1 MSSNK
6 GLGRGLDALFGGSAP
21 KQEPQGQ
28 ESAVNLVPVASL
40 RPNPNQPRRH
50 FDEAALRELADSI
63 KSQGIIQPLLVR
75 PDGGENTYQIVAG
88 ERRWRAAQLA
98 GLKDVPVFVRELSDK
113 EVMAAALI
121 ENLQREDL
129 NPIEEA
135 EALQALR
142 DALELTQEELATRLG
157 KSRPAIANALRLLQ
171 LSAGARADIQAGL
184 LSAGH
189 ARCLLGIDNV
199 MASDALRQR
208 IISHKLTVRE
218 AEDAAAFWRGHNAL
232 PWEDQ
237 DAEPQPRTKTPR
249 KKSAQ
254 FKTLQVNL
262 SQSIGCK
269 TQVSG
274 DENGGRI
281 AFAYASREELEMLL
295 AKLGV
300 ALPEAQ
306 SDNQTD
312 VQPALQAEEEIQKTQ
327 DVNE

>member
-1 MSSNK
+1 MSSSK
-6 GLGRGLDALFGGSAP
+6 GLGRGLDALFGGTAP

-28 ESAVNLVPVASL
+28 ESAVNLMPITAL
-40 RPNPNQPRRH
+40 HPNPNQPRRH
-50 FDEAALRELADSI
+50 FDDAALRELADSI

-75 PDGGENTYQIVAG
+75 PLGGENTYQIVAG

-98 GLKDVPVFVRELSDK
+98 GLKEVPVYVRQLSDK

-142 DALELTQEELATRLG
+142 DALELTQEELASRLG

-171 LSAGARADIQAGL
+171 LSANARADIQAGL

-189 ARCLLGIDNV
+189 ARCLLGIDAPI
-199 MASDALRQR
+199 ASEALRQR
-208 IISHKLTVRE
+208 ILSHKLTVRE

-232 PWEDQ
+232 PWEQEDTS
-237 DAEPQPRTKTPR
+237 PQPRGKAPR
-249 KKSAQ
+249 KKSPQ
-254 FKTLQVNL
+254 FKTLQINL
-262 SQSIGCK
+262 CSSIGCK

-274 DENGGRI
+274 DENSGRI
-281 AFAYASREELEMLL
+281 AFAYGSREELEQLL
-295 AKLGV
+295 QKLGV
-300 ALPEAQ
+300 TLPE
-306 SDNQTD
+306 
-312 VQPALQAEEEIQKTQ
+312 VEEESTE
-327 DVNE
+327 NPAE

>member
-21 KQEPQGQ
+21 KQEAQAQ
-28 ESAVNLVPVASL
+28 ASAINLVPVSCL

-50 FDEAALRELADSI
+50 FDDTALRELAESI

-75 PDGGENTYQIVAG
+75 PHGGENTFQIVAG

-98 GLKDVPVFVRELSDK
+98 GLKEVPVFVRELTDK

-142 DALELTQEELATRLG
+142 EALELTQEELATRLG

-171 LSAGARADIQAGL
+171 LSASARADIQAGL

-218 AEDAAAFWRGHNAL
+218 AEEAAAYWRGHSAL
-232 PWEDQ
+232 PWEAQ
-237 DAEPQPRTKTPR
+237 DTEPQPRTKMPR
-249 KKSAQ
+249 KKSPQ

-262 SQSIGCK
+262 SQSLGCK

-274 DENGGRI
+274 DENSGRI
-281 AFAYASREELEMLL
+281 ALAYASREELDLLL

-300 ALPEAQ
+300 ALPTAPNEEQEKSETTEQ
-306 SDNQTD
+306 SENS
-312 VQPALQAEEEIQKTQ
+312 AE
-327 DVNE
+327 

>member
-1 MSSNK
+1 MSSSK
-6 GLGRGLDALFGGSAP
+6 GLGRGLDALFGGTAP

-28 ESAVNLVPVASL
+28 ESAVNLMPITAL
-40 RPNPNQPRRH
+40 HPNPNQPRRH
-50 FDEAALRELADSI
+50 FDDAALRELADSI

-75 PDGGENTYQIVAG
+75 PLGGENTYQIVAG

-98 GLKDVPVFVRELSDK
+98 GLKEVPVYVRQLSDK

-171 LSAGARADIQAGL
+171 LSATARADIQAGL

-189 ARCLLGIDNV
+189 ARCLLGIDAPI
-199 MASDALRQR
+199 ASEALRQR
-208 IISHKLTVRE
+208 ILSHKLTVRE
-218 AEDAAAFWRGHNAL
+218 AEDAAAFWRGHNSL
-232 PWEDQ
+232 PWEEEDT
-237 DAEPQPRTKTPR
+237 APQPRTKTPR
-249 KKSAQ
+249 KKSPQ
-254 FKTLQVNL
+254 FKTLQLNL
-262 SQSIGCK
+262 CSSIGCK

-274 DENGGRI
+274 DENSGRI
-281 AFAYASREELEMLL
+281 AFAYGSREELEQLL
-295 AKLGV
+295 QKLGV
-300 ALPEAQ
+300 TLPEA
-306 SDNQTD
+306 
-312 VQPALQAEEEIQKTQ
+312 EEESTE
-327 DVNE
+327 NPAE

>member
-6 GLGRGLDALFGGSAP
+6 GLGRGLDALFGGNAP

-28 ESAVNLVPVASL
+28 ESAVNLVPVSSL

-75 PDGGENTYQIVAG
+75 PHGGENTYQIVAG

-98 GLKDVPVFVRELSDK
+98 GLKEVPVYVRELSDK

-262 SQSIGCK
+262 SQCIGCK

-274 DENGGRI
+274 DENCGRI

-300 ALPEAQ
+300 TLPEAQ
-306 SDNQTD
+306 GDDQAD
-312 VQPALQAEEEIQKTQ
+312 AQPVLQADEEIQKDQNVT
-327 DVNE
+327 E

>member
-1 MSSNK
+1 MSSSK
-6 GLGRGLDALFGGSAP
+6 GLGRGLDALFGGTAP

-28 ESAVNLVPVASL
+28 ESAVNLMPITAL
-40 RPNPNQPRRH
+40 HPNPNQPRRH
-50 FDEAALRELADSI
+50 FDDAALRELADSI

-75 PDGGENTYQIVAG
+75 PLGGENTYQIVAG

-98 GLKDVPVFVRELSDK
+98 GLKEVPVYVRQLSDK

-142 DALELTQEELATRLG
+142 DALELTQEELASRLG

-171 LSAGARADIQAGL
+171 LSANARADIQAGL

-189 ARCLLGIDNV
+189 ARCLLGIDAPI
-199 MASDALRQR
+199 ASEALRQR
-208 IISHKLTVRE
+208 ILSHKLTVRE

-232 PWEDQ
+232 PWEQEDTS
-237 DAEPQPRTKTPR
+237 PQPRGKAPR
-249 KKSAQ
+249 KKSPQ
-254 FKTLQVNL
+254 FKTLQINL
-262 SQSIGCK
+262 CSSIGCK

-274 DENGGRI
+274 DENSGRI
-281 AFAYASREELEMLL
+281 AFAYGSREELEQLL
-295 AKLGV
+295 QKLGV
-300 ALPEAQ
+300 TLPEG
-306 SDNQTD
+306 
-312 VQPALQAEEEIQKTQ
+312 EEESTE
-327 DVNE
+327 NPAE

>member
-21 KQEPQGQ
+21 KQEAQAQ
-28 ESAVNLVPVASL
+28 ASAINLVPVSCL

-50 FDEAALRELADSI
+50 FDDTALRELAESI

-75 PDGGENTYQIVAG
+75 PHGGENTFQIVAG

-98 GLKDVPVFVRELSDK
+98 GLKEVPVFVRELTDK

-142 DALELTQEELATRLG
+142 EALELTQEELATRLG

-171 LSAGARADIQAGL
+171 LSASARADIQAGL

-218 AEDAAAFWRGHNAL
+218 AEEAAAYWRGHSAL
-232 PWEDQ
+232 PWEAQ
-237 DAEPQPRTKTPR
+237 DTEPQPRTKTPR
-249 KKSAQ
+249 KKSPQ

-262 SQSIGCK
+262 SQSLGCK

-274 DENGGRI
+274 DENSGRI
-281 AFAYASREELEMLL
+281 ALAYASREELDLLL

-300 ALPEAQ
+300 ALPTAQ
-306 SDNQTD
+306 NEEQLKSEPAE
-312 VQPALQAEEEIQKTQ
+312 QPENSAE
-327 DVNE
+327 

>member
-6 GLGRGLDALFGGSAP
+6 GLGRGLDALFGGNAP

-28 ESAVNLVPVASL
+28 ESAVNLVPVSSL

-75 PDGGENTYQIVAG
+75 PHGGENTYQIVAG

-98 GLKDVPVFVRELSDK
+98 GLKEVPVYVRELSDK

-189 ARCLLGIDNV
+189 ARCLLGIDNAL
-199 MASDALRQR
+199 ASDALRQR

-218 AEDAAAFWRGHNAL
+218 AEDAAAYWRGHNAL
-232 PWEDQ
+232 PWEEQ
-237 DAEPQPRTKTPR
+237 DTEPQPRTKTPR

-254 FKTLQVNL
+254 FKILQLNL
-262 SQSIGCK
+262 SQSLGCK

-281 AFAYASREELEMLL
+281 ALAYASREELDMLL

-300 ALPEAQ
+300 ALPEGQDEGQPEAQ
-306 SDNQTD
+306 AT
-312 VQPALQAEEEIQKTQ
+312 EEEQK
-327 DVNE
+327 EAGMGE

>member
-1 MSSNK
+1 MSSSK
-6 GLGRGLDALFGGSAP
+6 GLGRGLDALFGGTAP

-28 ESAVNLVPVASL
+28 ESAVNLMPITAL
-40 RPNPNQPRRH
+40 HPNPNQPRRH
-50 FDEAALRELADSI
+50 FDDAALRELADSI

-75 PDGGENTYQIVAG
+75 PLGSENTYQIVAG

-98 GLKDVPVFVRELSDK
+98 GLKEVPVYVRQLSDK

-142 DALELTQEELATRLG
+142 DALELTQEELASRLG

-171 LSAGARADIQAGL
+171 LSATARADIQAGL

-189 ARCLLGIDNV
+189 ARCLLGIDAPI
-199 MASDALRQR
+199 ASEALRQR
-208 IISHKLTVRE
+208 ILSHKLTVRE

-232 PWEDQ
+232 PWEREDTS
-237 DAEPQPRTKTPR
+237 PQPRAKAPR
-249 KKSAQ
+249 KKSPQ
-254 FKTLQVNL
+254 FKTLQMNL
-262 SQSIGCK
+262 CSSIGCK

-274 DENGGRI
+274 DENSGRI
-281 AFAYASREELEMLL
+281 AFAYGSREELEQLL
-295 AKLGV
+295 QKLGV
-300 ALPEAQ
+300 ALPEA
-306 SDNQTD
+306 
-312 VQPALQAEEEIQKTQ
+312 EEESTE
-327 DVNE
+327 NPAE

>member
-1 MSSNK
+1 MSSSK

-21 KQEPQGQ
+21 KREQEL
-28 ESAVNLVPVASL
+28 ENETATNTLPVTSL

-50 FDEAALRELADSI
+50 FDEAALRELAESI

-75 PDGGENTYQIVAG
+75 PLEDENTFQIVAG

-98 GLKDVPVFVRELSDK
+98 GLKTVPVFVRQLSDK

-171 LSAGARADIQAGL
+171 LSDNARADIQAGR

-189 ARCLLGIDNV
+189 ARCLLGIDDAN
-199 MASDALRQR
+199 AQEALRMR
-208 IISHKLTVRE
+208 IQTHSFTVRE
-218 AEDAAAFWRGHNAL
+218 AEDAAAYWRGNNAL
-232 PWEDQ
+232 PWEQ
-237 DAEPQPRTKTPR
+237 QEADARPRPRAPR
-249 KKSAQ
+249 KKSER
-254 FKTLQVNL
+254 FKSLQKNL
-262 SQSIGCK
+262 CSSIGCK

-274 DENGGRI
+274 DENNGRI
-281 AFAYASREELEMLL
+281 AFAYGSREELLSLL
-295 AKLGV
+295 EKLGV
-300 ALPEAQ
+300 TLPEE
-306 SDNQTD
+306 SET
-312 VQPALQAEEEIQKTQ
+312 PEEKNGE
-327 DVNE
+327 

>member
-1 MSSNK
+1 MSSSK
-6 GLGRGLDALFGGSAP
+6 GLGRGLDALFGGTAP

-28 ESAVNLVPVASL
+28 ESAVNQMPITALH
-40 RPNPNQPRRH
+40 PNPNQPRRH
-50 FDEAALRELADSI
+50 FDDAALRELADSI

-75 PDGGENTYQIVAG
+75 PLGGENTYQIVAG

-98 GLKDVPVFVRELSDK
+98 GLKEVPVYVRQLSDK

-142 DALELTQEELATRLG
+142 DALELTQEELASRLG

-171 LSAGARADIQAGL
+171 LSANARADIQAGL

-189 ARCLLGIDNV
+189 ARCLLGIDAPI
-199 MASDALRQR
+199 ASEALRQR
-208 IISHKLTVRE
+208 ILSHKLTVRE

-232 PWEDQ
+232 PWEQEDTS
-237 DAEPQPRTKTPR
+237 PQPRGKAPR
-249 KKSAQ
+249 KKSPQ
-254 FKTLQVNL
+254 FKTLQINL
-262 SQSIGCK
+262 CSSIGCK

-274 DENGGRI
+274 DENSGRI
-281 AFAYASREELEMLL
+281 AFAYGSREELEQLL
-295 AKLGV
+295 QKLGV
-300 ALPEAQ
+300 TLPE
-306 SDNQTD
+306 
-312 VQPALQAEEEIQKTQ
+312 VEEESTE
-327 DVNE
+327 NPAE

>member
-1 MSSNK
+1 MSNSK
-6 GLGRGLDALFGGSAP
+6 GLGRGLDALFGGTAP

-28 ESAVNLVPVASL
+28 ESAVNLMPITAL
-40 RPNPNQPRRH
+40 HPNPNQPRRH
-50 FDEAALRELADSI
+50 FDDAALRELADSI

-75 PDGGENTYQIVAG
+75 PLGGENTYQIVAG

-98 GLKDVPVFVRELSDK
+98 GLKEVPVYVRQLSDK

-142 DALELTQEELATRLG
+142 DALELTQEELASRLG

-171 LSAGARADIQAGL
+171 LSATARADIQAGL

-189 ARCLLGIDNV
+189 ARCLLGIDAPT
-199 MASDALRQR
+199 ASEALRQR
-208 IISHKLTVRE
+208 ILSHKLTVRE

-232 PWEDQ
+232 PWEQEDTS
-237 DAEPQPRTKTPR
+237 PQPRAKAPR
-249 KKSAQ
+249 KKSPQ
-254 FKTLQVNL
+254 FKTLQMNL
-262 SQSIGCK
+262 CSSIGCK

-274 DENGGRI
+274 DENSGRI
-281 AFAYASREELEMLL
+281 AFAYGSREELEQLL
-295 AKLGV
+295 QKLGV
-300 ALPEAQ
+300 ALPEA
-306 SDNQTD
+306 
-312 VQPALQAEEEIQKTQ
+312 EEESTG
-327 DVNE
+327 NPAE

>member
-1 MSSNK
+1 MSSSK
-6 GLGRGLDALFGGSAP
+6 GLGRGLDALFGGTAP

-28 ESAVNLVPVASL
+28 ESSVNLMPITAL
-40 RPNPNQPRRH
+40 HPNPNQPRRH
-50 FDEAALRELADSI
+50 FDDAALRELADSI

-75 PDGGENTYQIVAG
+75 PLGGENTYQIVAG

-98 GLKDVPVFVRELSDK
+98 GLKEVPVYVRQLSDK

-142 DALELTQEELATRLG
+142 DALELTQEELASRLG

-171 LSAGARADIQAGL
+171 LSATARADIQAGL

-189 ARCLLGIDNV
+189 ARCLLGIDAPN
-199 MASDALRQR
+199 ASEALRQR
-208 IISHKLTVRE
+208 ILSHKLTVRE

-232 PWEDQ
+232 PWEQEDTT
-237 DAEPQPRTKTPR
+237 PQPRAKAPR
-249 KKSAQ
+249 KKSPQ
-254 FKTLQVNL
+254 FKTLQMNL
-262 SQSIGCK
+262 CSSIGCK

-274 DENGGRI
+274 DENSGRI
-281 AFAYASREELEMLL
+281 AFAYGSREELEQLL
-295 AKLGV
+295 QKLGV
-300 ALPEAQ
+300 ALPEA
-306 SDNQTD
+306 
-312 VQPALQAEEEIQKTQ
+312 EEESTENPAK
-327 DVNE
+327 

>member
-21 KQEPQGQ
+21 KQEAQAQ
-28 ESAVNLVPVASL
+28 ASAINLVPVSCL

-50 FDEAALRELADSI
+50 FDDTALRELAESI

-75 PDGGENTYQIVAG
+75 PHGGENTFQIVAG

-98 GLKDVPVFVRELSDK
+98 GLKEVPVFVRELTDK

-142 DALELTQEELATRLG
+142 EALELTQEELATRLG

-171 LSAGARADIQAGL
+171 LSASARADIQAGL

-218 AEDAAAFWRGHNAL
+218 AEEAAAYWRGHSAL
-232 PWEDQ
+232 PWEAQ
-237 DAEPQPRTKTPR
+237 DTEPQPRTKMPR
-249 KKSAQ
+249 KKSPQ

-262 SQSIGCK
+262 SQSLGCK

-274 DENGGRI
+274 DENSGRI
-281 AFAYASREELEMLL
+281 ALAYASREELDLLL

-300 ALPEAQ
+300 ALPTAQ
-306 SDNQTD
+306 NEEQEKSETTEQSENS
-312 VQPALQAEEEIQKTQ
+312 AE
-327 DVNE
+327 